1 MPKLFSNT
9 KDAFSLKSDSELL
22 RAKFLFNII
31 NNRFL
36 VKFGAYVANLTLKL
50 KLPVK
55 PIIKATV
62 YNHFCGGEDEKQC
75 ELTIQNMFKY
85 NVYSVL
91 DFSTEDF
98 NNESDFDLCYEKKIS
113 LIEYSKSKKE
123 IPFTVFKPTCIGK
136 ASIFEKI
143 SLNHKMNE
151 NEKESWSRIKK
162 RFHGICKT
170 AKDNNVKILIDAEEF
185 FVQKAI
191 DELAL
196 EMMLNY
202 NKKQVIVYNT
212 VQMYRHDRMR
222 YLKKLILDYPEV
234 LFGFK
239 LVRGAYMEKER
250 KRAIKYN
257 YKSPICKDKLTTDK
271 NFDSAIDF
279 IFQNLNR
286 INFVCGSHN
295 ELSTQKI
302 LNLMSYH
309 NIDVNDNRV
318 WFGQLFGMSDNISFN
333 LAKSSYNVFK
343 IIPFGPVKNLIPY
356 LIRRAQENSS
366 VKGQSGR
373 ELNLIQK
380 EIKRRKL
387 KKS

>member
-1 MPKLFSNT
+1 MPNLFDNT
-9 KDAFSLKSDSELL
+9 RDAFSLKSDSELC
-22 RAKFLFNII
+22 RARFLFNII

-36 VKFGAYVANLTLKL
+36 VKFGAYIANLTLKL
-50 KLPVK
+50 KLPLK

-62 YNHFCGGEDEKQC
+62 FNHFCGGENEKEC

-98 NNESDFDLCYEKKIS
+98 NNESDFELCYEKKIS

-143 SLNHKMNE
+143 SSDLKLNE
-151 NEKESWSRIKK
+151 NEIESWLRIKK
-162 RFHGICKT
+162 RFHGICEK
-170 AKDNNVKILIDAEEF
+170 AKENNVKILIDAEEF
-185 FVQKAI
+185 YVQKAI

-196 EMMLNY
+196 EMMKKF
-202 NKKQVIVYNT
+202 NKKKVTVYNT
-212 VQMYRHDRMR
+212 IQMYRSDRME
-222 YLKKLILDYPEV
+222 YLKKLIFDYPEV

-250 KRAIKYN
+250 KRALKYN
-257 YKSPICKDKLTTDK
+257 YTSPICKDKLTTDK
-271 NFDSAIDF
+271 NFDTAIDF
-279 IFQNLNR
+279 IFKNLNR
-286 INFVCGSHN
+286 ISFICGSHN
-295 ELSTQKI
+295 ELSTLKI

-309 NIDVNDNRV
+309 NIDHNDNRV

-333 LAKSSYNVFK
+333 LAKRSYNVFK
-343 IIPFGPVKNLIPY
+343 ILPFGPVKNLIPY

-387 KKS
+387 KKL